1 VSTKDTGGPA
11 FPCSHQ
17 NTMNGFP
24 TEEMSGMTLR
34 DAFAI
39 AAVQAVPMP
48 QDQLHDIAPVYD
60 RIARHAYK
68 MADSMLEAR
77 K

>member
-1 VSTKDTGGPA
+1 VSAQNNGGPA
-11 FPCSHQ
+11 FPTLEEH
-17 NTMNGFP
+17 GFNQGMP
-24 TEEMSGMTLR
+24 GMSLR